1 MGVSS
6 PWCRTIATRL
16 AALGARIHIVDFTL
30 PGTTEYITAE
40 EAGKALAELESAAA
54 DVHQMDISHAVAGL
68 APAALKLRG
77 IVRRAEADI
86 VLTLSGGLS
95 ALIAFASGTR
105 PYVTYVVGSDVLL
118 ARGLRRRVS
127 GLTLRKAALVLANGK
142 HLADSARELSPAT
155 RVENLYIGVET
166 DRFTQPMRPLQPRFV
181 CTRVFRPVYD
191 NFNIIRALSYIRSVP
206 TNFEMSFISAGFQ
219 WEEAKRLARETLA
232 PERARQVRFHG
243 WVSDEAL
250 ASSLKDSSFYVS
262 SSLSDGT
269 SSSLLE
275 AMTSG
280 LIPILSDIP
289 ANREWIRHGENGF
302 LFPAG
307 DPVAL
312 ARCMES
318 AMEGQ
323 PWMSAARES
332 NRRTV
337 ATHGDAETNVGLLYE
352 RLQQVVATTGSAI

>member
-16 AALGARIHIVDFTL
+16 AAFGARVHIVDFTL
-30 PGTTEYITAE
+30 PGTTEYITKAE
-40 EAGKALAELESAAA
+40 ARKALSELEASAAA
-54 DVHQMDISHAVAGL
+54 VHQMDISHGVSGL
-68 APAALKLRG
+68 LAASLELRR
-77 IVRRAEADI
+77 IVRRTDADV

-95 ALIAFASGTR
+95 ALIAFTSRTK

-118 ARGLRRRVS
+118 ARGLRRHVS
-127 GLTLRKAALVLANGK
+127 RLTLRKATLVLANGR
-142 HLADSARELSPAT
+142 HLADSARELSGST
-155 RVENLYIGVET
+155 RVENLYIGVDT
-166 DRFTQPMRPLQPRFV
+166 DRFTQPIRPLQPRFV

-191 NFNIIRALSYIRSVP
+191 NVNIIRAINHIRSVP
-206 TNFEMSFISAGFQ
+206 ADFQMSFISAGFQ
-219 WEEAKRLARETLA
+219 WEEAQRLARETL
-232 PERARQVRFHG
+232 PPDRARQVRFHG

-250 ASSLKDSSFYVS
+250 ASSLKESSFYVS

-275 AMTSG
+275 AMASG

-323 PWMSAARES
+323 PWMPAARES

-337 ATHGDAETNVGLLYE
+337 ATLGDAETNVALLFE
-352 RLQQVVATTGSAI
+352 RLQRVVAAARSAT